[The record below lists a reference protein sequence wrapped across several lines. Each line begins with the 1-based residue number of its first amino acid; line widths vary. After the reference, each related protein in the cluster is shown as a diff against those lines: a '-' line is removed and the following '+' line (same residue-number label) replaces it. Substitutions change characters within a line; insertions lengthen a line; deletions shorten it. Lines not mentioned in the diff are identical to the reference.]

1 MTTIFIIAIT
11 AAAFLLIL
19 STVFTMRNR
28 YFDKQVRNL
37 SEQYARL
44 SIDFKNE
51 MDSTRA
57 FKLHAQAEKI
67 KADLEL
73 MIGKSTTMHRYDFE
87 LADIDLSSK
96 EPEPEPE
103 LSLGELMRQY
113 EEKSN
118 SRVIYAQFNQDKK
131 DS

>member
-51 MDSTRA
+51 TDSTRA

-87 LADIDLSSK
+87 LADIDLSST
-96 EPEPEPE
+96 EPEPE

>member
-1 MTTIFIIAIT
+1 MTTAFIVAI
-11 AAAFLLIL
+11 LLCIVL
-19 STVFTMRNR
+19 LVISTVYTMKNR
-28 YFDKQVRNL
+28 YFENQVRKL

-51 MDSTRA
+51 TNPTRA
-57 FKLHAQAEKI
+57 FELHAKAEKI
-67 KADLEL
+67 KTDLEL

-96 EPEPEPE
+96 EPEPE

-113 EEKSN
+113 EEKN
-118 SRVIYAQFNQDKK
+118 GSRVIYAKFNQDKK

>member
-1 MTTIFIIAIT
+1 MTTIFIIAIA

-19 STVFTMRNR
+19 STVFTMKNR

-51 MDSTRA
+51 TNPTRA
-57 FKLHAQAEKI
+57 FELHAKAEKI
-67 KADLEL
+67 KTDLEL
-73 MIGKSTTMHRYDFE
+73 MIGKTTTMRRYDFE

-96 EPEPEPE
+96 EPEPE

-113 EEKSN
+113 EEMN
-118 SRVIYAQFNQDKK
+118 GSRIIYAKFNQDKK

>member
-1 MTTIFIIAIT
+1 MTTIFIIAIA

-19 STVFTMRNR
+19 STVFTMKNR

-51 MDSTRA
+51 TNPTRA
-57 FKLHAQAEKI
+57 FELHAKAEKI
-67 KADLEL
+67 KTDLEL
-73 MIGKSTTMHRYDFE
+73 MIGKTTTMRRYDFE

-96 EPEPEPE
+96 EPEPE
-103 LSLGELMRQY
+103 LSLGELMRQI
-113 EEKSN
+113 EEKN
-118 SRVIYAQFNQDKK
+118 GSRVIYAKFNQDKK